1 MRSTLSFLFTLWKT
15 NLLAAMEYRVAFLMQ
30 VFGMMLNNAVYF
42 IFWVIFFDRFE
53 QINGWGVVD
62 MFLLYGIVALAFGAG
77 TYLFGNSLHLAGII
91 ANGELDYYLSLPKPV
106 LLHVLSS
113 RSVASSAG
121 DFLFG
126 LLSFAVAVAI
136 TGEFSLGMALRYV
149 LAALCATTV
158 AVSFLVLVQSLA
170 FWTGSSSLLSSSA
183 VNAII
188 TFAIY
193 PITLFEGSAKLIL
206 FTVIPAA
213 FVGALPAEFVRA
225 FAWEN
230 LGLLLLGAV
239 TFLALAIGVFH
250 LGLRRYESG
259 SAIQTRM

>member
-1 MRSTLSFLFTLWKT
+1 MRTTLSFLLTLWKT
-15 NLLAAMEYRVAFLMQ
+15 NLLSAMEYRAAFLMQ
-30 VFGMMLNNAVYF
+30 VFGMMLNNGIYF
-42 IFWVIFFDRFE
+42 IFWIIFFDRFG
-53 QINGWGVVD
+53 QINGWGLLD
-62 MFLLYGIVALAFGAG
+62 TFLLYGIVALAFGAG

-126 LLSFAVAVAI
+126 LLAFGVAVI
-136 TGEFSLGMALRYV
+136 VSGDFDLWMAARYL

-158 AVSFLVLVQSLA
+158 AISFLVLVQSLA
-170 FWTGSSSLLSSSA
+170 FWTGSSSLLTSSA

-193 PITLFEGSAKLIL
+193 PISLFEGSAKLIL
-206 FTVIPAA
+206 FTLIPAA
-213 FVGALPAEFVRA
+213 FVGALPAEFVRS
-225 FAWEN
+225 FSWGN
-230 LGLLLLGAV
+230 LGLLLLGAGG
-239 TFLALAIGVFH
+239 FLALAVAVFH

-259 SAIQTRM
+259 NAIQARM